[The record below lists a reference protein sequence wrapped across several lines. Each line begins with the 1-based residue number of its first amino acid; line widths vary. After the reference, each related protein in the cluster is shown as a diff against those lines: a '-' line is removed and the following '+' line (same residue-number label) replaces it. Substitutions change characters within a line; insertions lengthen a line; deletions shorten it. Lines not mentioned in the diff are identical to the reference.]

1 MNFTQEEKL
10 MLDQIEALKTQL
22 KEHQGTINNKEWLIK
37 KYDILY
43 DTLVEI
49 QEYLIGEIEFKWG
62 EKWNVLIAIPTWSW
76 KERKISVDTT
86 IVSILNLLLN
96 VKNVER

>member
-10 MLDQIEALKTQL
+10 MLDQIETLKKQL
-22 KEHQGTINNKEWLIK
+22 KEHQKTINNKEWLIK

-49 QEYLIGEIEFKWG
+49 QEYLIGEIEFK
-62 EKWNVLIAIPTWSW
+62 
-76 KERKISVDTT
+76 
-86 IVSILNLLLN
+86 
-96 VKNVER
+96 

>member
-10 MLDQIEALKTQL
+10 MLDQIETLKKQL
-22 KEHQGTINNKEWLIK
+22 KEHKSTITNKEWLIK

-62 EKWNVLIAIPTWSW
+62 EEWSFL
-76 KERKISVDTT
+76 KKK
-86 IVSILNLLLN
+86 LN
-96 VKNVER
+96 K